1 MSTKSRISPCPFSRN
16 RHFCDILCKF
26 EVLTKK
32 YNGVKIY
39 PNKVAFHL
47 KYERRFIM
55 DQITAIFEGIDWN
68 GILDTVM
75 NKLTDLI
82 VQIDFQKVLD
92 ALGGLI
98 GSLLG

>member
-1 MSTKSRISPCPFSRN
+1 
-16 RHFCDILCKF
+16 
-26 EVLTKK
+26 
-32 YNGVKIY
+32 
-39 PNKVAFHL
+39 
-47 KYERRFIM
+47 M

-92 ALGGLI
+92 VIGNLVGGLLA
-98 GSLLG
+98 G